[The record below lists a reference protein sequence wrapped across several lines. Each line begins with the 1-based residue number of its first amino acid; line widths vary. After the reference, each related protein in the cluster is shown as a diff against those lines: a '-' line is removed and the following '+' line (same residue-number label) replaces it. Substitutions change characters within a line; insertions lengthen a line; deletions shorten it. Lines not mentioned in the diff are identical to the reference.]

1 MRFHEFTAL
10 LEAGEGITV
19 EFKRRF
25 SSPEKIVKEMI
36 AFANTRGGT
45 LLFGVDDDASIVG
58 VSSEKE
64 EMEMIAHA
72 AEFLSDPPLR
82 YTASIISTQGR
93 DIVCIEVPE
102 SDHKPH
108 FLVEPGAEEPVAYV
122 RVGEHSVQASREMV
136 SVMRHRSG
144 ETGPVRLVIG
154 EAERRLFAWFET
166 HDRVTVAEFA
176 RITNLSTRRASRLLV
191 RLVRAGVLAIHT
203 LEKSDYFTLLQPP
216 QT

>member
-1 MRFHEFTAL
+1 MRFLEFTAL
-10 LEAGEGITV
+10 LEAGEGLTI
-19 EFKRRF
+19 EFKRKF
-25 SSPEKIVKEMI
+25 SSPAKIAREMI
-36 AFANTRGGT
+36 AFANTQGGT

-64 EMEMIAHA
+64 ELEMIEQA
-72 AEFLSDPPLR
+72 AAFFSDPPLR
-82 YTASIISTQGR
+82 FISSIFSTHGR

-102 SDHKPH
+102 SDTKPH
-108 FLVEPGAEEPVAYV
+108 VLVEPGAEEPVAYI

-154 EAERRLFAWFET
+154 EAERRLFSWFDS
-166 HDRVTVAEFA
+166 HDRITVAEFA
-176 RITNLSTRRASRLLV
+176 QITNMSARRASRLLV

-203 LEKSDYFTLLQPP
+203 LEKSDYFTLLQVPER
-216 QT
+216 